1 MLVQEVEKD
10 DCKKLADFLNSLR
23 SCVGGGS
30 SAGFQAM
37 IHFADGVRWLQEL
50 AVNMAT
56 VYSAEMEGSQEK
68 PKKEGFTVK
77 NYSPGASE

>member
-1 MLVQEVEKD
+1 MLVQEVDKT

-23 SCVGGGS
+23 ACVGGGP

-37 IHFADGVRWLQEL
+37 IHFADGVRWLQDL

-56 VYSAEMEGSQEK
+56 VYSAEMQASEEK

-77 NYSPGASE
+77 NYSPGAAE

>member
-23 SCVGGGS
+23 YCVGGSGVPFNS
-30 SAGFQAM
+30 IIAFT
-37 IHFADGVRWLQEL
+37 DGVRWLQEL

-56 VYSAEMEGSQEK
+56 VYSAELEESQEK